1 MVEKKHSSI
10 ITVEQEFEYMNKIW
24 GRMETYEKVVVITY
38 TFLFFYLLIV
48 IYASY
53 DGLTKSS
60 NPSAGKAVFWLAI
73 ATGIIV
79 FIPIIAHYSG
89 LSTYGVIHIIGLVG
103 VVTFVAT
110 LWIIFE
116 TFDKR
121 VIQVDQ
127 YKDPY
132 SMAMYF
138 LLISFSVMFVVG
150 SISRKM

>member
-1 MVEKKHSSI
+1 MSKKKFSI
-10 ITVEQEFEYMNKIW
+10 NTVEEEFKFMNGLW
-24 GRMETYEKVVVITY
+24 NNMETYEKVVVLTY

-60 NPSAGKAVFWLAI
+60 NPEAGKAIFWLAI
-73 ATGIIV
+73 VTGVIAIT
-79 FIPIIAHYSG
+79 PIAAHYMG
-89 LSTYGVIHIIGLVG
+89 LSTFGVIHIIGLVG
-103 VVTFVAT
+103 ICTFVAT

-116 TFDKR
+116 VFDKR

-150 SISRKM
+150 SIARKM